1 MQCYVTY
8 LNMRQ
13 GEFLPGDNIVSVSV
27 IASFT
32 SSNRMNST
40 RVKNWDGS

>member
-32 SSNRMNST
+32 SSKPHDFHSSEKLR
-40 RVKNWDGS
+40 W